1 MAPGNMSDICALALI
16 AAAVQCVWFKDM
28 FYNDLGPIKAT
39 FDKASPELDRLTSLA
54 GGLLFC
60 IGMTFSGVKWNPAN
74 GKMAGIGCFIAALWC
89 TIYPQYIAGTLPT
102 LTTVYAAVVFLGG
115 LHIFAF
121 PSNPLTPKVEGV
133 SKNNHGNMSDKVAMF
148 LIGVSVLMIWYQ
160 APLFNDIG
168 PIKADFKFDPLD
180 KTSGS
185 ANVASMI
192 KFCGGLLFTI
202 AMMFS
207 GIKWNPVNGKMAG
220 IALFVTSVGTAY
232 GTFNA
237 DGGAVVP
244 RLMYAYAAALFIGGL
259 HVFAFPSNPLPPKS
273 DTKKE

>member
-1 MAPGNMSDICALALI
+1 MAHGNMSDICALALI

-28 FYNDLGPIKAT
+28 MTQDLGPIKAT
-39 FDKASPELDRLTSLA
+39 FAKASPELDRLTSLA

-74 GKMAGIGCFIAALWC
+74 GKMAGIGCFLAALWC
-89 TIYPQYIAGTLPT
+89 TIYPQYVAGTLPT

-115 LHIFAF
+115 VHIFAF
-121 PSNPLTPKVEGV
+121 PSNPLPPKTDKT
-133 SKNNHGNMSDKVAMF
+133 KNNHGNMSDKVAMF

-160 APLFNDIG
+160 DPLFNDVG
-168 PIKADFKFDPLD
+168 PIKADF
-180 KTSGS
+180 TSGS
-185 ANVASMI
+185 ADVAAMI
-192 KFCGGLLFTI
+192 KMCGGLIFTI

-220 IALFVTSVGTAY
+220 ISLFITSVGTAY

-237 DGGAVVP
+237 DGGALVP
-244 RLMYAYAAALFIGGL
+244 RLMYMYAAALFVGGL
-259 HVFAFPSNPLPPKS
+259 HVFAFPANPLTPKADAPKS
-273 DTKKE
+273 DGKKA

>member
-1 MAPGNMSDICALALI
+1 MAHGNMSDICALALI
-16 AAAVQCVWFKDM
+16 AAAVQCVWWKDM
-28 FYNDLGPIKAT
+28 FTQDLGPIKAT
-39 FDKASPELDRLTSLA
+39 FAKASPELDRLTSLA

-74 GKMAGIGCFIAALWC
+74 GKMAGIGCFLAALWC
-89 TIYPQYIAGTLPT
+89 TIYPQFVAGTLPT

-121 PSNPLTPKVEGV
+121 PSNPLPPKIEGV
-133 SKNNHGNMSDKVAMF
+133 TKNNHGNMSDKVAMF

-160 APLFNDIG
+160 DPLFNNIG
-168 PIKADFKFDPLD
+168 PMKADF
-180 KTSGS
+180 TSRS
-185 ANVASMI
+185 ADVASMI

-207 GIKWNPVNGKMAG
+207 GIKWNPANGKMAG

-244 RLMYAYAAALFIGGL
+244 RLMYVYAAALFVGGL
-259 HVFAFPSNPLPPKS
+259 HVFAFPSNPIVKS
-273 DTKKE
+273 DAKKA